1 MSVTLKRPM
10 FRKGG
15 EVMEGIMTG
24 IKPRKMFS
32 LGTLS
37 EEDQAI
43 IGDVRRKMNLINA
56 VGGGSGLS
64 DPLTQFLLTAGP
76 DLVAGKAA
84 GGSKLEEIIGGVKPG
99 IDKAIRTQQ
108 LKDLSNRKLA
118 TALISKSKPS
128 EVRRLYNALKNTE
141 NPATGKNYT
150 LEDVAVLDAR
160 RTLFQKDTSP
170 EQKAYMKGKETFKN
184 LASVKSFTGA
194 RKYEP
199 IEIELIKTANK
210 QIDND
215 PELFAVVDESKPYV
229 QKEDLKGDFTSVGTG
244 KKDAEGKEIKLE
256 VVIPDDPEDYTGNRV
271 YYVLPRRKFFYFD
284 SQKNRLV
291 EYKKGG

>member
-1 MSVTLKRPM
+1 M

-24 IKPRKMFS
+24 IKPRKMFFK
-32 LGTLS
+32 GTLNPA
-37 EEDQAI
+37 DQEI
-43 IGDVRRKMNLINA
+43 VDDVRRKMRLINA
-56 VGGGSGLS
+56 VGGGSPLS

-84 GGSKLEEIIGGVKPG
+84 GGTKLQEILGGIKPG
-99 IDKAIRTQQ
+99 LDRAVKTQQ

-128 EVRRLYNALKNTE
+128 EVRRLYNALKNTT
-141 NPATGKNYT
+141 NPDTGEKYT
-150 LEDVAVLDAR
+150 LNDVAVLDAR

>member
-1 MSVTLKRPM
+1 MSRILKRPM

-24 IKPRKMFS
+24 IKPRKMFFK
-32 LGTLS
+32 GTLNPA
-37 EEDQAI
+37 DQEI
-43 IGDVRRKMNLINA
+43 VDDVRRKMRLINA
-56 VGGGSGLS
+56 VGGGSPLS

-84 GGSKLEEIIGGVKPG
+84 GGTKLQEILGGIKPG
-99 IDKAIRTQQ
+99 LDRAVKTQQ

-128 EVRRLYNALKNTE
+128 EVRRLYNALKNTT
-141 NPATGKNYT
+141 NPDTGEKYT
-150 LEDVAVLDAR
+150 LNDVAVLDAR

-199 IEIELIKTANK
+199 IEIKLIDQANK
-210 QIDND
+210 RIDSD
-215 PELFAVVDESKPYV
+215 PELFAAVDESKPYV

-256 VVIPDDPEDYTGNRV
+256 VVIPEDPEDYTGNRV

-284 SQKNRLV
+284 AAKNRLV
-291 EYKKGG
+291 EYTKGG

>member
-1 MSVTLKRPM
+1 MSRILKRPM

-24 IKPRKMFS
+24 IKPRKMFFK
-32 LGTLS
+32 GTLNPA
-37 EEDQAI
+37 DQEI
-43 IGDVRRKMNLINA
+43 VDDVRRKMRLINA
-56 VGGGSGLS
+56 VGGGSPLS

-84 GGSKLEEIIGGVKPG
+84 GGTKLQEILGGIKPG
-99 IDKAIRTQQ
+99 LDRAVKTQQ

-128 EVRRLYNALKNTE
+128 EVRRLYNALKNTT
-141 NPATGKNYT
+141 NPDTGEKYT
-150 LEDVAVLDAR
+150 LNDVAVLDAR

-199 IEIELIKTANK
+199 IEIKLIDQANK
-210 QIDND
+210 RIDSD
-215 PELFAVVDESKPYV
+215 PELFAAVDESKPYV

-256 VVIPDDPEDYTGNRV
+256 VVIPEDPEYYTGNRV

-284 SQKNRLV
+284 AAKNRLV
-291 EYKKGG
+291 EYTKGG